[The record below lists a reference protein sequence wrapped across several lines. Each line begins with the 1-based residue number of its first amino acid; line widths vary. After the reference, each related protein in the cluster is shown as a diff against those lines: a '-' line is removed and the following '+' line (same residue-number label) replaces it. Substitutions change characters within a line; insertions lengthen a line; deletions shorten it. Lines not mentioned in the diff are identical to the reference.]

1 MEQIFYTQTKRG
13 RSMLSDMFAEN
24 ASECTT
30 KMWIL
35 LTPVCWVQR
44 IQTTTPQCSGPV
56 EADYEQVSDVM
67 PQ

>member
-44 IQTTTPQCSGPV
+44 IQTTTPQCCKQISNNNQPLKR
-56 EADYEQVSDVM
+56 
-67 PQ
+67 